1 MIFGVL
7 TGSASGLKQELS
19 DKVYEVGLLNL
30 KS

>member
-7 TGSASGLKQELS
+7 TGSACGLKQALS
-19 DKVYEVGLLNL
+19 DKVYEAGLLNL